1 MVIIF
6 RVQVTSSDWMYNK
19 PYVIRTSRERKHL
32 YKEDIIREYIQ
43 LLAKGDV
50 FHLLSLFSDDA
61 IIYEPFS
68 KKGEM
73 HGKSEIESFLQ
84 VATAAVK
91 GMKSS
96 IAVDK
101 NSTPNRIRALCT
113 FRKGN
118 KINMM
123 LVMEFSSENEDYD
136 KIKTLHISIV

>member
-1 MVIIF
+1 MVIIST
-6 RVQVTSSDWMYNK
+6 VQITPDWMYNK
-19 PYVIRTSRERKHL
+19 PYVIRTNRERKHL

-50 FHLLSLFSDDA
+50 FHLLGLFSDDA

-113 FRKGN
+113 FRKGS
-118 KINMM
+118 KIKMM

-136 KIKTLHISIV
+136 KIKTLHICVV